1 MNVTAIRN
9 HSRRAMS
16 ALVPLAALLFVP
28 APAQAAPKATAKAAA
43 APKGDAVHGQQLYA
57 QCKICHS
64 VDTDK
69 NLIGPSLKGV
79 VGRKSGEAV
88 GFNYSANMKKAGLTW
103 TPQTL
108 SEFLTAPMKKVPG
121 TRMAYGGMAKPED
134 RDDLIA
140 YLAKNK

>member
-1 MNVTAIRN
+1 MNVTAIRTY
-9 HSRRAMS
+9 SRRTMC
-16 ALVPLAALLFVP
+16 ALAPLAALVVAQ
-28 APAQAAPKATAKAAA
+28 APALAAPKASA

-79 VGRKSGEAV
+79 VGRKSGASAT
-88 GFNYSANMKKAGLTW
+88 FNYSAAMKKANLTW

-121 TRMAYGGMAKPED
+121 TRMAYGGMAKPTD

-140 YLAKNK
+140 YLATNK